1 MKKIF
6 TLALTALLA
15 TQIQGFARNQ
25 EHQMSV
31 TPEQKMRLVSKYIEN
46 YYVDTVNM
54 DKVSEAAIKGM
65 LKILD
70 PHSTYS
76 NPEETKALNEPLHGN
91 FSGIG
96 ITYNMLNDTLYVLN
110 AVVGGPAEK
119 VGITTGDRVIM
130 ANDTLIAGQ
139 KMTTRDIMGR
149 LRGPKGTEVR
159 LKVLRKGSPEL
170 IEFHLVRDNIPIFSV
185 DAAYMINPKT
195 GYIRITR
202 FSETTAKE
210 FAEAMKK
217 LRKEGLKDLI
227 IDLQSNGG
235 GYLKPAV
242 EIAEMFL
249 NPRDMIVYTKGEH
262 TQPYYY
268 VAEKDAPYRDV
279 RVAVMVDPA
288 TASASEILSGA
299 LQDNDRGVIV
309 GRRTFGKG
317 LVQRPFPFPDGSM
330 VRLTVSRYYTPS
342 GRCIQ
347 KPYDDGNEAYQDE
360 LNQRYLHGEYS
371 HPDSIA
377 RSSSE
382 RYYTKGRRP
391 VYGGGGITP
400 DIFVPIDTT
409 AYTKYYRELI
419 AKGLINRF
427 ALTYSDD
434 NSKNLKKAYKK
445 ENVFL
450 EKFDVT
456 DKIMKD
462 FVAFAKAEGVE
473 PDEAQLKLS
482 ESAIRTIIKAIIG
495 RNLFTQDTYYKVAN
509 DLNPIYRR
517 TLELLASPKEYTTI
531 LSGGN

>member
-1 MKKIF
+1 MKHFIS
-6 TLALTALLA
+6 LALSLILPLA
-15 TQIQGFARNQ
+15 AASQTSGGK
-25 EHQMSV
+25 MSV
-31 TPEQKMRLVSKYIEN
+31 TPDQKMRLVGKYIEN

-54 DKVSEAAIKGM
+54 EKVSEEAIKAM

-130 ANDTLIAGQ
+130 ANDTLISGCE
-139 KMTTRDIMGR
+139 MSTRDIMNR

-159 LKVLRKGSPEL
+159 LKVMRKGSPEL
-170 IEFHLVRDNIPIFSV
+170 LDFHLIRDDIPIFSV
-185 DAAYMINPKT
+185 DASYMINSTT

-202 FSETTAKE
+202 FSETTSSE
-210 FAEAMKK
+210 VAEAMKK
-217 LRKEGLKDLI
+217 LRKSGMKNLI
-227 IDLQSNGG
+227 IDLENNGG

-279 RVAVMVDPA
+279 RVAVMVNAA

-347 KPYDDGNEAYQDE
+347 KPYDNGADAYRDE
-360 LNQRYLHGEYS
+360 LNQRYIHGEYS
-371 HPDSIA
+371 YEDSIA
-377 RSSSE
+377 RSTTE
-382 RYYTKGRRP
+382 LFYTKGRRK
-391 VYGGGGITP
+391 VYGGGGIIP
-400 DIFVPIDTT
+400 DVFVPIDTT
-409 AYTKYYRELI
+409 AFTKYYRDLI

-427 ALTYSDD
+427 ALTYSDE
-434 NSKNLKKAYKK
+434 NSKKLKKAYKN
-445 ENVFL
+445 ESVFL
-450 EKFDVT
+450 QKFDIT
-456 DKIMKD
+456 EKMMND
-462 FVAFAKAEGVE
+462 FVAFARKEGVE
-473 PDEAQLKLS
+473 PDNDQLGLS
-482 ESAIRTIIKAIIG
+482 SNTIKTLIKAIIG
-495 RNLFTQDTYYKVAN
+495 RNLFTQNTYYKVAN
-509 DLNPIYRR
+509 ELNPVYRE
-517 TLELLASPKEYTTI
+517 TLSVLESPTEYSQI
-531 LSGGN
+531 LHGQKSH